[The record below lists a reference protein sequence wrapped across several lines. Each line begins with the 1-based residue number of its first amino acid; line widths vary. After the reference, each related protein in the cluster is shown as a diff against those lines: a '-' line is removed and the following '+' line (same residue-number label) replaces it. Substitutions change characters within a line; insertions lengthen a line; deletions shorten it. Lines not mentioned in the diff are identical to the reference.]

1 MKDDTINPD
10 MTFEE
15 ALTQL
20 EQLVRSLENG
30 QLPLEDALKSFEK
43 GVKLKTIC
51 EDKLK
56 NAQLKIDQVM
66 NKNGAYQVTPF
77 DADNTKTE
85 SE

>member
-1 MKDDTINPD
+1 MTEPD

-30 QLPLEDALKSFEK
+30 QLPLEDALQSFEK
-43 GVKLKTIC
+43 GVQLKTIC
-51 EDKLK
+51 EEKLK

-66 NKNGAYQVTPF
+66 NKNGVYQVTPF
-77 DADNTKTE
+77 DVDTPKNE